1 MAEHRQQLRR
11 TDDMKNFFHENGPST
26 SKVLTVATLLPVGGT
41 LLLLAGLS
49 LIGSLIGL
57 AIAAPLFLIFSPVLV
72 PAALLI
78 AGSIAGF
85 LTSGAFGITG
95 LSSLSWIANYIRGSR
110 ISMSQ
115 GLDPVKWPLP
125 DTAVSMEQKIQKR
138 SQGGGRISEGGREQ
152 EGGKST
158 TQEGG
163 KSTTQEG
170 GKSKTQEG
178 GKSRTQEGG
187 NKTVG

>member
-26 SKVLTVATLLPVGGT
+26 SKVLTVATLIPVGGT

-49 LIGSLIGL
+49 LLGSLIGL

-72 PAALLI
+72 PAALFI

-110 ISMSQ
+110 GSMSQ
-115 GLDPVKWPLP
+115 GLDPVKWPLL
-125 DTAVSMEQKIQKR
+125 DTAVSMEQKIQNR

-163 KSTTQEG
+163 KSKTQEG

>member
-1 MAEHRQQLRR
+1 MAEHRQQLRQ

-110 ISMSQ
+110 SSMSQ

-125 DTAVSMEQKIQKR
+125 DTAVSMEQKIQNR
-138 SQGGGRISEGGREQ
+138 SQGGGRISEGGRE
-152 EGGKST
+152 
-158 TQEGG
+158 QEGG